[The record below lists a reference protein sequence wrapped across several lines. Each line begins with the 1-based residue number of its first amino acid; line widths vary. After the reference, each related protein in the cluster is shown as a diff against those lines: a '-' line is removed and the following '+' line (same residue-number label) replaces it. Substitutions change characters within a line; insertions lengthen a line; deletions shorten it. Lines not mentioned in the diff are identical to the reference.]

1 MNLFRSSSLVIR
13 YAVFSSNRS
22 YFDFDLQQSHRL
34 KNFFSSRSCKW
45 PMLSYILCSVLALL
59 ACFRLVLSR
68 PLVIEAA
75 KSSSLYLKDYSFSF
89 FRFGLIKNIR
99 LPRWLLRANA
109 LMRAKIRLPTMESAS
124 SRPPKSPAHS
134 SIP

>member
-13 YAVFSSNRS
+13 DSVFSSNRPC
-22 YFDFDLQQSHRL
+22 FDLQQSHRV
-34 KNFFSSRSCKW
+34 NQFIPSRSCKW
-45 PMLSYILCSVLALL
+45 PMLSFILCSVLALL

-68 PLVIEAA
+68 SLVVEDA
-75 KSSSLYLKDYSFSF
+75 KSSSLYLKDYSLSF

-109 LMRAKIRLPTMESAS
+109 LMGAKIRLPTMRSAS

-134 SIP
+134 SIS

>member
-22 YFDFDLQQSHRL
+22 YFDLQQSHRL
-34 KNFFSSRSCKW
+34 KNFFSSSRSCKW

-59 ACFRLVLSR
+59 ACFRLVMSR
-68 PLVIEAA
+68 SLVIVDA

-109 LMRAKIRLPTMESAS
+109 LMGAKIRLPRYKSAS

>member
-13 YAVFSSNRS
+13 DSVLSSNRPC
-22 YFDFDLQQSHRL
+22 FDLQQSHRV
-34 KNFFSSRSCKW
+34 KKFICSRSCKW
-45 PMLSYILCSVLALL
+45 PMLSFILCSVLALL
-59 ACFRLVLSR
+59 ACFRLGMSLS
-68 PLVIEAA
+68 LVRIEDA
-75 KSSSLYLKDYSFSF
+75 KSSSLYLKDLGFSSFLFGF
-89 FRFGLIKNIR
+89 FKNIR

-109 LMRAKIRLPTMESAS
+109 LMRAKIRLPTMKSAS

>member
-22 YFDFDLQQSHRL
+22 YFDLQQSHLL
-34 KNFFSSRSCKW
+34 KNFFSSSSSCKW

-68 PLVIEAA
+68 SLVVEDA
-75 KSSSLYLKDYSFSF
+75 KSSSLYLKDYSLSF

-109 LMRAKIRLPTMESAS
+109 LMGAKIRLPTMRSAS